1 METST
6 SGRVGKESSFCQVE
20 FDTEVDSN
28 GVTSTKVI
36 DENSTKHLKMQ
47 KMLVIENGKNISC
60 FEK

>member
-28 GVTSTKVI
+28 GVTSTKMI
-36 DENSTKHLKMQ
+36 DENSTKHLKM
-47 KMLVIENGKNISC
+47 
-60 FEK
+60 